1 MRIEVRS
8 KPWMTLEYCTYAMPS
23 AVPFVLRYSSH
34 VHVRGEG
41 RRLSG
46 DVCDFRCFAVH
57 LKY

>member
-46 DVCDFRCFAVH
+46 DVCDFLKRH
-57 LKY
+57 L